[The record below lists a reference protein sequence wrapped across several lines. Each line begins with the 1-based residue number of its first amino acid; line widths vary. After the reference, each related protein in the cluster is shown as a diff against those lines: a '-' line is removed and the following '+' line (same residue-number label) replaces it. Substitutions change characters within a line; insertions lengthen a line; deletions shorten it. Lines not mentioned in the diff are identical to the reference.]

1 MEKEKKY
8 ANIWVIKKYNRGTK
22 MENYKILRDLIQFNT
37 AFDAQNKS
45 IMEYI
50 DRYVTGLGFR
60 TKYIVDDDTQK
71 LCLVA
76 TAGKDAELGFVC
88 HTDTVALGANWKD
101 YDAMDLTVDGDKL
114 VGLGIS
120 DMKGGM
126 AAVLDAV
133 GKFDWKNAK
142 RGLKLFFTFD
152 EENNFT
158 GIKTIVAK
166 EKEIPENIIIPTP
179 TSLCPVIATKG
190 LLKMSVLISGKEAHS
205 SNPTKGVNAIEK
217 AVGFLGEV
225 YSFNNKLKAETNP
238 SFEVPYTSFNLGKI
252 DGGVSMNRVPGSCSA
267 YLEYRTISLEHNK
280 RIVERITALA
290 EKYGGFVTIIDNV
303 QPMTTYAEQMI
314 AELEELT
321 GNRRSS
327 IAVVSDGN
335 YLLNRS
341 VVLLGPGPVT
351 SGEKNEFISKF
362 SYDTLVNMYS
372 RILKTKCF

>member
-1 MEKEKKY
+1 M
-8 ANIWVIKKYNRGTK
+8 G
-22 MENYKILRDLIQFNT
+22 NYEILRDLIQFNT
-37 AFDAQNKS
+37 AFDAQNRS

-50 DRYVTGLGFR
+50 DKYVTGLGFT
-60 TKYIVDDDTQK
+60 TKYVVDDDTQK
-71 LCLVA
+71 LCLIA
-76 TAGKDAELGFVC
+76 TAGKDADLGFVC

-101 YDAMDLTVDGDKL
+101 YDAMDLTIDGDKL

-126 AAVLDAV
+126 SAVLEAV

-166 EKEIPENIIIPTP
+166 EKNIPDNIIIPTP

-205 SNPTKGVNAIEK
+205 SNPTKGVNAVEK

-225 YSFNNKLKAETNP
+225 YSFNNRLKQEKNP
-238 SFEVPYTSFNLGKI
+238 SFELPYTSFNLGKI
-252 DGGVSMNRVPGSCSA
+252 EGGVSLNRVPGSCSA
-267 YLEYRTISLEHNK
+267 YLEYRTISPEHNRMIVD
-280 RIVERITALA
+280 RIKQLA
-290 EKYGGFVTIIDNV
+290 EKYGGFVTIIDDV
-303 QPMTTYAEQMI
+303 QPMNTFAEAFITEM
-314 AELEELT
+314 EELT
-321 GNRRSS
+321 GNKRSS

-341 VVLLGPGPVT
+341 VILLGPGPVT

-372 RILKTKCF
+372 KILKNRCF